1 MTATPTAQTLK
12 AAYWERGETLVTL
25 GQQYGV
31 PPGMV
36 HRWFKKLGVPT
47 RSVKDAAQA
56 RASTVTADEQA
67 RMVALYA
74 EGKSSTDIA
83 QLLDRDSRLV
93 RMHLEAAGVLRSRAE
108 GVRLAVSRGK
118 IKQHKFDE
126 TFFDTWTPEMAWVL
140 GLIFG
145 DGHVQAR
152 KGTSYAVQLACSL
165 EVGEKVCALLK
176 LSKKPRRVRAKDKI
190 TGELREL
197 NCWMVEFY
205 SRVVVERLRDYGLT
219 GGSKA
224 KTMQFP
230 DVPAEMLPH
239 FVRGLWDS
247 DGSWSSRG
255 FTATYTTASSVF
267 LTQLRARLALVGLP
281 TDPARERS
289 VVRGSKTFRWWT
301 LTVDSVWAPKLAEW
315 LYCGVSTSMRCER
328 KFGMAKMGG

>member
-1 MTATPTAQTLK
+1 MVSTPTSETLK
-12 AAYWERGETLVTL
+12 AAYWERGETLVSL

-31 PPGMV
+31 SPARV
-36 HRWFKKLGVPT
+36 HQWFKKLGVPT
-47 RSVKDAAQA
+47 RGVKGAAQA
-56 RASTVTADEQA
+56 RASTVTTDEHA
-67 RMVALYA
+67 RMLALYA

-118 IKQHKFDE
+118 IKQHQFDE

-152 KGTSYAVQLACSL
+152 KGTSYAVQIACSL

-176 LSKKPRRVRAKDKI
+176 LSKKPRRMRAKDKI
-190 TGELREL
+190 TGELRAL

-230 DVPAEMLPH
+230 EVPEAMLPH

-247 DGSWSSRG
+247 DGSWSGRQ
-255 FTATYTTASSVF
+255 AAYTSASHAF
-267 LTQLRARLALVGLP
+267 LVELQQVLQAVELP
-281 TDPARERS
+281 TTVSRRYEVTRGER
-289 VVRGSKTFRWWT
+289 TYHWWS
-301 LTVDSVWAPKLAEW
+301 LAVDTVWAPKLAAW
-315 LYCGVSTSMRCER
+315 LYAQSEAATRCER
-328 KFGMAKMGG
+328 KFGVARKG